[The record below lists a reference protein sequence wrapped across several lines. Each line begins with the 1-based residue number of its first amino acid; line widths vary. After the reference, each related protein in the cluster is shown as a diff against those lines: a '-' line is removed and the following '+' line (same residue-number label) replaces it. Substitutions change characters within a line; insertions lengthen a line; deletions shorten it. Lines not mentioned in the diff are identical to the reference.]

1 MATETEK
8 SNKMTW
14 ILLAI
19 PTCAVLLPT
28 CLLMLVLMLPTM
40 VAFIVDGT
48 PGRKF
53 MITVGMMNL
62 AGTVPA
68 VVDLWGQGQS
78 FQASFE
84 GMSNV
89 FAWAGALTAS
99 AVGWLIYWVMPPI
112 VSNYQGI
119 ASRAQVLSLRSKQK
133 KLIAAWGDEVASVVA
148 EPYQKAGA
156 EPEDQ
161 AEPEGES

>member
-1 MATETEK
+1 MDPAGDPDLCG
-8 SNKMTW
+8 S
-14 ILLAI
+14 LAHLF
-19 PTCAVLLPT
+19 AY
-28 CLLMLVLMLPTM
+28 
-40 VAFIVDGT
+40 ARSHAAHDG
-48 PGRKF
+48 GLHRRRY
-53 MITVGMMNL
+53 
-62 AGTVPA
+62 
-68 VVDLWGQGQS
+68 
-78 FQASFE
+78 
-84 GMSNV
+84 
-89 FAWAGALTAS
+89 AS

-148 EPYQKAGA
+148 QPYQEAGT

>member
-1 MATETEK
+1 
-8 SNKMTW
+8 MTW

-19 PTCAVLLPT
+19 PVSAVLLPT
-28 CLLMLVLMLPTM
+28 CLLLLVLMLPTM

-53 MITVGMMNL
+53 VITVGMMNL

-68 VVDLWGQGQS
+68 VVDLWGHGQT

-89 FAWAGALTAS
+89 FAWAGALMAS
-99 AVGWLIYWVMPPI
+99 GVGWLIYWVMPPI
-112 VSNYQGI
+112 IANYQGI
-119 ASRAQVLSLRSKQK
+119 ASRAQVLSLRAKQK
-133 KLIAAWGDEVASVVA
+133 KLIAAWGDEVAAVVA
-148 EPYQKAGA
+148 EPYRQGDEPAEEA
-156 EPEDQ
+156 PEPE
-161 AEPEGES
+161 S